1 MTEEENILAELA
13 AKCAI
18 PQAKMRIARARRVF
32 VEVSPEQFW
41 DVFRHAYNAMAFKGL
56 TTITG
61 MDQGA
66 NLVAMYHLARESG
79 VLLNISVAVP
89 KERPVLQTITSY
101 FPAADCYEREMMDLL
116 GMVVEGL
123 PEGSRYPL
131 PDGWPEGQYPL
142 RKDWNAK
149 MLDGAT
155 PSALPGNASFFKSGD
170 EKKSLPNPEPNLEP
184 DKEPEHA
191 G

>member
-1 MTEEENILAELA
+1 MTEEENILADLG
-13 AKCAI
+13 AKFAFL
-18 PQAKMRIARARRVF
+18 QGKMRIARARRIFIDVPVEHFWEVF
-32 VEVSPEQFW
+32 KHLYADLKFT
-41 DVFRHAYNAMAFKGL
+41 GL

-66 NLVAMYHLARESG
+66 NLAAMYHLARESG
-79 VLLNISVAVP
+79 ILMNMSVAVP

-101 FPAADCYEREMMDLL
+101 FPAADCYERELIDLL

-123 PEGSRYPL
+123 PEGARYPL
-131 PDGWPEGQYPL
+131 PDGWPKGQYPL

-155 PSALPGNASFFKSGD
+155 ASAMPGNASFFKESNGAA
-170 EKKSLPNPEPNLEP
+170 SSAEPNS
-184 DKEPEHA
+184 
-191 G
+191 